1 MRAWK
6 TRSLEGVVE
15 TLNGYGYD
23 CFMAQ
28 HYSLLQLTG
37 CWDAAYEFKDWS
49 NVICVPRSN
58 AALLAV
64 AQMYVPLWA
73 R

>member
-6 TRSLEGVVE
+6 TRSLEDVVQ

-23 CFMAQ
+23 CYLAQ
-28 HYSLLQLTG
+28 HHILLQLTG

-58 AALLAV
+58 TALLNA
-64 AQMYVPLWA
+64 AQMHAPVWN

>member
-23 CFMAQ
+23 CYLAQ
-28 HYSLLQLTG
+28 HFMLLQLTG

-49 NVICVPRSN
+49 NVLCVPRDN
-58 AALLAV
+58 TALLAV
-64 AQMYVPLWA
+64 AQMYVPVWA